1 MINIPSIEEIE
12 ASIGG
17 RPKQDNTKVR
27 QLVYLDPE
35 EKQQLSKIAQERR
48 TSVSGLLR
56 QWIHEQLNR

>member
-1 MINIPSIEEIE
+1 MIKIPTIQEIE

-17 RPKQDNTKVR
+17 RPKQQSIKVR
-27 QLVYLDPE
+27 QLVYLDRE
-35 EKQQLSKIAQERR
+35 EKQQLNEMAKERR